1 MPSHYLIIVA
11 GGSGS
16 RMNNELPKQFIEVG
30 GRSIIAHCIDKFRSF
45 APILPIV
52 IAVHPDHK
60 TLLDDILKK
69 MHAKN
74 ITVCEGG
81 ATRFHS
87 VKNALA
93 TIPDAK
99 GIVGIHDA
107 ARPFVSHDT
116 IRNCF
121 SAAIQKGNAI
131 PVVNVNETL
140 RKITANESLTVPRS
154 EYKIVQTPQCFSIPE
169 IKKAFEQA
177 YSEKFTDDAAVLEST
192 GKKIN
197 LVEGNPENIKITFPV
212 DLLYAKALLD
222 AEQ

>member
-1 MPSHYLIIVA
+1 MPSNYLIIVA
-11 GGSGS
+11 AGSGS
-16 RMNNELPKQFIEVG
+16 RMNSELPKQFMEVG
-30 GRSIIAHCIDKFRSF
+30 GKAVIVHSIDKFRSF
-45 APILPIV
+45 DPILPIV
-52 IAVHPDHK
+52 VAVSSDHK
-60 TLLDDILKK
+60 NLLEEILQKNNL
-69 MHAKN
+69 KN
-74 ITVCEGG
+74 ITICEGG
-81 ATRFHS
+81 STRFQS

-93 TIPDAK
+93 LVPDSN

-121 SAAIQKGNAI
+121 ITAVQKGNAV
-131 PVVNVNETL
+131 PVVNANETL
-140 RKITANESLTVPRS
+140 RKITGEDSATVPRS
-154 EYKIVQTPQCFSIPE
+154 EYRVVQTPQCFSIPE
-169 IKKAFEQA
+169 IKKAFGQE